1 MPRIASWNE
10 FPSAVRAHLVER
22 MAQREISIQ
31 DLNLLR
37 LWIETNPLVPEGD
50 WYKDFSTFKICGTG
64 KYPKTF
70 LLAGQAAKGTSL

>member
-37 LWIETNPLVPEGD
+37 
-50 WYKDFSTFKICGTG
+50 CG
-64 KYPKTF
+64 
-70 LLAGQAAKGTSL
+70 

>member
-37 LWIETNPLVPEGD
+37 LWIE
-50 WYKDFSTFKICGTG
+50 ICGTG

-70 LLAGQAAKGTSL
+70 LLAGQAAKGTRL